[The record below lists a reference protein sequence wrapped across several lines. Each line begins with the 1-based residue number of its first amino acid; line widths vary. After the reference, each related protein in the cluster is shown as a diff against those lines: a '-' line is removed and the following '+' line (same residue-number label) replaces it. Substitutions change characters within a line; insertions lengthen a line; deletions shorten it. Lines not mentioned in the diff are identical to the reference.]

1 MRRCSD
7 VHMCFTHIRFDK
19 SSYQIRTQCAAL
31 RPQLGRGALN
41 QPSIFFFE
49 PFVEVVGV
57 VVELVV
63 EVVL

>member
-1 MRRCSD
+1 MRQRSG
-7 VHMCFTHIRFDK
+7 MYMRTAHIRFDK
-19 SSYQIRTQCAAL
+19 SSYQIPTQCTAS
-31 RPQLGRGALN
+31 RRQLGRGALN

-49 PFVEVVGV
+49 PCVEVVGV